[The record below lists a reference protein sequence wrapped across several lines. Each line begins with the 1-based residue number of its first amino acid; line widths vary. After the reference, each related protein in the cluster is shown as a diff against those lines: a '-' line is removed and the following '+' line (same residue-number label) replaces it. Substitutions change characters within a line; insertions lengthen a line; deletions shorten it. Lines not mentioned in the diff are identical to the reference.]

1 MRLRPP
7 ESWTVVLPTP
17 SSSALLSEPKVTA
30 PRPRFAVRGRF
41 FADGLAN
48 TALDWVEFWPC
59 VRCLRRDAV
68 VVRAVSYAVNVSSN
82 AC

>member
-1 MRLRPP
+1 M
-7 ESWTVVLPTP
+7 
-17 SSSALLSEPKVTA
+17 
-30 PRPRFAVRGRF
+30 RGRF